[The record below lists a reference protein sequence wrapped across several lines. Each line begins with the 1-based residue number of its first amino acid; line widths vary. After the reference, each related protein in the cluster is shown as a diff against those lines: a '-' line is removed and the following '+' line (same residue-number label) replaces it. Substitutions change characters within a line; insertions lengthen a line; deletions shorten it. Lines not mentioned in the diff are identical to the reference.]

1 MLKTA
6 GAAAGG
12 GNPGLL
18 PDEFI
23 PDEWIKRNFF
33 QCFTVFSFSGPS
45 NQFKT
50 HSKEGTRIVGKI
62 KKKQT

>member
-6 GAAAGG
+6 GAA
-12 GNPGLL
+12 GLL

-23 PDEWIKRNFF
+23 SDEWIKRNFF
-33 QCFTVFSFSGPS
+33 QRFTVSFSGPS